1 MKGVFTQLSYNDRSK
16 IYSGLKNGRS
26 RKEIA
31 IMIGRPTSTVS
42 REIRRNSDRYGYS
55 YPNEAH
61 KKAQERRNKNEPKI
75 IKNNELR
82 AYIISKLKIRWS
94 PGTIAS
100 TWNAKKQ
107 SVTISKETIY
117 QWIYSEEAQSLKLNK
132 LLVRSRKKRGTKR
145 RQPKSK
151 IKNRVSIHDRPDNIN
166 QRIEPGHY
174 ECDLIFNRGSQS
186 KNVCVLIERVSRKAF
201 LFRNKDKSTKTVLG
215 AVIKRIKDDEISV
228 SSITFDNGSEFADHH
243 KLNEIGIS
251 TYFCD
256 PGVPSQKGSVE
267 NYNGILRRYLPF
279 ERSSDDI
286 TDEYVAEAERLLDLM
301 PREILSNKTPL
312 DVFMQHY
319 PKAKWN
325 ESRVKPASPAAEANL
340 FYQKNNSVAFR
351 S

>member
-1 MKGVFTQLSYNDRSK
+1 MGPFTQLSYNDRSQ
-16 IYSGLKNGRS
+16 IYRGLKDGRS

-42 REIRRNSDRYGYS
+42 REIKRNSDRYGYC

-61 KKAQERRNKNEPKI
+61 IKAQDRRNKNEHKI
-75 IKNNELR
+75 IKNHVLR
-82 AYIISKLKIRWS
+82 AYIIGKLKSRWS
-94 PGTIAS
+94 PSTIANA
-100 TWNAKKQ
+100 WNVQKKDM
-107 SVTISKETIY
+107 TISKETIY
-117 QWIYSEEAQSLKLNK
+117 QWIYSEKTQALKLNK

-145 RQPKSK
+145 QQPKGK

-174 ECDLIFNRGSQS
+174 ECDLIFNSGSQS

-201 LFRNKDKSTKTVLG
+201 LFRNKNKSTKTVLG

-243 KLNEIGIS
+243 RLNEMGIS

-256 PGVPSQKGSVE
+256 PGTPSQKGSVE

-279 ERSSDDI
+279 ERFADDI
-286 TDEYVAEAERLLDLM
+286 TDEHVAEAERLLDLM

-312 DVFMQHY
+312 DVFVQHY
-319 PKAKWN
+319 PETKLN

-340 FYQKNNSVAFR
+340 FY
-351 S
+351 